1 MVSRATA
8 TNLCRMML
16 VGVLAA
22 LIVPSN
28 TSALESAKIDTPVVA
43 TLWPGGIA
51 AVWSQPVGQAI
62 ADVYSIE
69 ICHNTDCFVA
79 SSLWEIPYTPNSRAG
94 RTTIN
99 TLFRLFEDPREP
111 SLFYVRNKGLPLK
124 ATISAGSSPSDSTR
138 SDPSATFYADPPE
151 PSPIDATQQFMQ
163 PVLKFLTTSEL
174 SMGLCFNRTSDAFRS
189 TDTLQWPV
197 GLLFP
202 DYSLMYEI
210 SKDGTVI
217 HSGNSSIIGSGSQGN
232 WFNGHYCEDQADG
245 DERFFIIPAGRTP
258 CLSEYKCLDAGTTYK
273 ITYRLVAD
281 SSPTVSGSL
290 DVTTPGGCPSTPPG
304 PPKQLV
310 KSHWAALLDNSGRYM
325 AMFQGFS
332 SRQSAYMSTA
342 KFANLYLSPFKTWPS
357 DSSYIYVPEID
368 DFAMD
373 MSSLSTNGKYQ
384 IKDATIFKDCS
395 PEQVQIAV
403 STEGVPRNSDASACQ
418 IVEGNIIPTRV
429 ERCIL
434 RVQVTRKPSVTANG
448 VRKMGF
454 TFTRDLA
461 VYFSSIPAPAP
472 PANTTT
478 PTTTSIS
485 TPLTASVS
493 KAPVVL
499 ISRMTSG
506 KSIASFLKLT
516 VTSKSKISL
525 KISSASLKYCKVA
538 GASIRGLKVGPCK
551 LTISVKPQR
560 GATKSRTIS
569 LKVTK

>member
-1 MVSRATA
+1 MVMVSRATA
-8 TNLCRMML
+8 TDLCRMML
-16 VGVLAA
+16 VGVLSA
-22 LIVPSN
+22 LIIPSN
-28 TSALESAKIDTPVVA
+28 TSALESAKIDTPVIA

-51 AVWSQPVGQAI
+51 AVWSQPVGQAV

-79 SSLWEIPYTPNSRAG
+79 SSLWEIPNTPNSRAG

-163 PVLKFLTTSEL
+163 PVLKVLSTSWVH
-174 SMGLCFNRTSDAFRS
+174 MGVCFNRTSDSFRS
-189 TDTLQWPV
+189 PDTLQWPV

-232 WFNGHYCEDQADG
+232 WFNGRYCEDGAEG
-245 DERFFIIPAGRTP
+245 DERFLISSIGRGLCP
-258 CLSEYKCLDAGTTYK
+258 SEYKCLDVGTTYK
-273 ITYRLVAD
+273 FTYRLVAD

-290 DVTTPGGCPSTPPG
+290 DITTPGGCPSTPPG
-304 PPKQLV
+304 PPKHLV
-310 KSHWAALLDNSGRYM
+310 ASWQALLDDSGRYM
-325 AMFQGFS
+325 GSFGGFS
-332 SRQSAYMSTA
+332 PRQSAYMSTA
-342 KFANLYLSPFKTWPS
+342 KFANLYFSPFKTWPS
-357 DSSYIYVPEID
+357 DSSYIYVPEIE
-368 DFAMD
+368 DFALD

-434 RVQVTRKPSVTANG
+434 RVQVTRKPSVTASG

-472 PANTTT
+472 PANTIT
-478 PTTTSIS
+478 P
-485 TPLTASVS
+485 PTASIS
-493 KAPVVL
+493 KAPVVR

-506 KSIASFLKLT
+506 KSIASFLKLSI
-516 VTSKSKISL
+516 TSKSKISL
-525 KISSASLKYCKVA
+525 RISSASLKFCKVQ
-538 GASIRGLKVGPCK
+538 GTSVRGLKAGPCK